1 MEPTLDSKTST
12 ESSKMDPVQI
22 KAASAP
28 IVPLKSEET
37 KLKVQLSAPSYLNS
51 LRENDAPPFR
61 RPGREAR
68 PRLLIGT
75 IMNEEEAI
83 EMIAAADSDKENGL
97 RRFLAYFLV
106 EKKVTENFNLSEKS
120 FLIGFLSETIEYAA
134 RRDFSAFKLAVLIT
148 LYLHTH
154 LYFKWYY
161 WQAPAAVWF
170 YFKEIMIRHTIEDS
184 PDGQEVFEPDECYD
198 IISHFHTVYIAN
210 LPLVHI
216 LTFGAHRLKFLW
228 PFKPK

>member
-1 MEPTLDSKTST
+1 MEPADSKTST
-12 ESSKMDPVQI
+12 ESSKIDPVRM

-28 IVPLKSEET
+28 IVPLKSED
-37 KLKVQLSAPSYLNS
+37 KLKVQISAPSYLNS
-51 LRENDAPPFR
+51 LKENDAPPFV

-68 PRLLIGT
+68 PHLLIGT
-75 IMNEEEAI
+75 FMNEDEAI
-83 EMIAAADSDKENGL
+83 EMIAALDADRELGL
-97 RRFLAYFLV
+97 GKFLAHFLV
-106 EKKVTENFNLSEKS
+106 EKKVTQNFNLSEKS

-148 LYLHTH
+148 LYVDAH

-184 PDGQEVFEPDECYD
+184 PDGQEVFEPEECYD
-198 IISHFHTVYIAN
+198 IISHFHTVYITN

-216 LTFGAHRLKFLW
+216 MTFGAYRLKFLW